1 MATQKPVRRKRAGPT
16 FVAAGDAPAKRHN
29 ERDPAPARNA
39 LPPGQA
45 AKLLGLAQAG
55 SQAAARLVVEE
66 LLLQRCGNVPLD
78 RWKQLGPIAEP
89 ALLRLLDDSTAKID
103 LRQRAIVELGELKS
117 TQALGVISRVLLDR
131 DEHPITRAYAA
142 TALGVLGNAAGIGAL
157 VQAAQQPDAVVRRQA
172 ARALSHIGS
181 PQALRGL
188 LLLATDADAEVA
200 RVAHAGIA
208 SLAETLGARVS
219 QAARRGE
226 KPARRARTRAKVTPK
241 RDK

>member
-1 MATQKPVRRKRAGPT
+1 M
-16 FVAAGDAPAKRHN
+16 
-29 ERDPAPARNA
+29 
-39 LPPGQA
+39 
-45 AKLLGLAQAG
+45 
-55 SQAAARLVVEE
+55 VVEE

-89 ALLRLLDDSTAKID
+89 ALLRLLDDSTAKTG

-131 DEHPITRAYAA
+131 DEHAITRAYAA
-142 TALGVLGNAAGIGAL
+142 TALGVLGNVAGIGAL
-157 VQAAQQPDAVVRRQA
+157 VQAAQQPDAVVRRQS

-188 LLLATDADAEVA
+188 LLLATDTDTEVA

-208 SLAETLGARVS
+208 SLSKPLGGMVS
-219 QAARRGE
+219 RAARHSE
-226 KPARRARTRAKVTPK
+226 QPARRQRARNKLTPK